1 MPLYTYVFSN
11 SMKVPEGQDHTY
23 NGKPQVGVSGSSFYS
38 LEPISKGVS
47 INKKG
52 NAVATDVG
60 TYQVKAK
67 IKDGFLW
74 EITDPVTG
82 DNSHLMLWIILMVGS
97 LLALGNTLLL
107 RRMYR
112 NR

>member
-1 MPLYTYVFSN
+1 MFIQAYKPMPLYTYVFSN
-11 SMKVPEGQDHTY
+11 SMKVPEGQNHTY

-74 EITDPVTG
+74 EITDPGRTPG
-82 DNSHLMLWIILMVGS
+82 ITAISCCGS
-97 LLALGNTLLL
+97 F
-107 RRMYR
+107 
-112 NR
+112 